1 MHILCKQEL
10 LMNSI
15 NIALKACSTKTTMPI
30 LGCILIKAYDNQVT
44 LVGYNLELGIEST
57 IQVEVIEEGSIVL
70 ESKIFSEII
79 RKMSN
84 EIVELSTD
92 GSQMARII
100 CEDSEFVIAGQA
112 GQQFPELTQVERY
125 KSYTL
130 SQHTFKEMIRQT
142 IFSVAQEESRP
153 ILTGEML
160 QIKDGFFR
168 LVSFDGNRISYRQT
182 PLSTEYETQE
192 VVVPGRTL
200 SELSKILSSDETDM
214 INLYFEEKNIL
225 FDLGECKVVSRLLEG
240 QFLKYEHIFSS
251 DYVTRI
257 EVDCKKFLMRIERA
271 ALISREG
278 KNPIKIKIDGDNMII
293 TSKAELGTA
302 REKLGIE
309 LEGNELSIGF
319 NPKFLIEALK
329 SIDDDRICIHFISP
343 LAPCVINPT
352 QGDHYKYLI
361 APVRMSL
368 THND

>member
-1 MHILCKQEL
+1 MHVE
-10 LMNSI
+10 
-15 NIALKACSTKTTMPI
+15 
-30 LGCILIKAYDNQVT
+30 
-44 LVGYNLELGIEST
+44 NLP
-57 IQVEVIEEGSIVL
+57 
-70 ESKIFSEII
+70 SKIFSEII
-79 RKMSN
+79 RKMPN

-125 KSYTL
+125 KPYTL

-251 DYVTRI
+251 DYATRI
-257 EVDCKKFLMRIERA
+257 KVDCKKFLMRIERA

-343 LAPCVINPT
+343 LTPCVINPT